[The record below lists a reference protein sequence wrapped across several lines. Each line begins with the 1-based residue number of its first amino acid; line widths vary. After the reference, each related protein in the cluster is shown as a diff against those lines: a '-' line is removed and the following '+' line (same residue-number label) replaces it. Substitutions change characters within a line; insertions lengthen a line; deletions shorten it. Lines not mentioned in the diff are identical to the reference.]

1 MHPRFSARHPFLV
14 VFGALFALG
23 VVVTYWWL
31 IVTVLVAA
39 ALLYGGVKLW
49 QHHQTREAADAAA
62 RAAVAAR
69 ADYEH
74 HQYLAGNPVGVY
86 GQYTPSS
93 L

>member
-14 VFGALFALG
+14 AFGALFALG

-39 ALLYGGVKLW
+39 ALVYGGVTLW
-49 QHHQTREAADAAA
+49 QHHQARVAAGA
-62 RAAVAAR
+62 AAVAAR

-86 GQYTPSS
+86 GQYQPANI
-93 L
+93 